1 MATTKRILITG
12 ASSGFGLGAAK
23 ALAERGHR
31 VFASMRG
38 VDGKNAATAKALREW
53 ASGAGRALQVVELDV
68 ASDDSVERGVAAV
81 LAQAGGLDVLVNNA
95 GVGTWGLQEAFTPDQ
110 VKALFDVNVV
120 GMLRVNRA
128 VLPAMRKAGAGHVV
142 YVSSGLGRIQLP
154 FLGPYTASKHAVEAI
169 AEIGS
174 YELGPMGIDTTI
186 LQPGAYGTAFL
197 VHSVLPAD
205 PTRIEGQPKVKAMF
219 QAFGG
224 AFEARA
230 KAGQLGDPREVI
242 DALVELI
249 ELPPGQRPLRKTVG
263 HDVAPAVTPINEVCA
278 QVQARLLTA
287 FGLR

>member
-110 VKALFDVNVV
+110 VKAL
-120 GMLRVNRA
+120 
-128 VLPAMRKAGAGHVV
+128 
-142 YVSSGLGRIQLP
+142 
-154 FLGPYTASKHAVEAI
+154 VEASDPSPELA
-169 AEIGS
+169 AEGS
-174 YELGPMGIDTTI
+174 
-186 LQPGAYGTAFL
+186 
-197 VHSVLPAD
+197 
-205 PTRIEGQPKVKAMF
+205 R
-219 QAFGG
+219 
-224 AFEARA
+224 
-230 KAGQLGDPREVI
+230 
-242 DALVELI
+242 
-249 ELPPGQRPLRKTVG
+249 
-263 HDVAPAVTPINEVCA
+263 
-278 QVQARLLTA
+278 
-287 FGLR
+287 